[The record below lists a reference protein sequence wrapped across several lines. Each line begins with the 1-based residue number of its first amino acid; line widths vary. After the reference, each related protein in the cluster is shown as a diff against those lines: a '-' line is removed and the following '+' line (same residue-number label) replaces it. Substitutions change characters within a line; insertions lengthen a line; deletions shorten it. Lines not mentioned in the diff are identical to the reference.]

1 MPYKAPAELVAAHP
15 IPQCIPLIEA
25 NVRRFQAQL
34 QEGYDKMQ
42 RKAAHDGQP
51 ITAFDA
57 WAFVLVDEVFQDMLE
72 AEVDHS
78 TAAAYTEEVGRRLNM
93 KIQRAIRIAG
103 KN

>member
-1 MPYKAPAELVAAHP
+1 MPYKAPADLVAAHP

-25 NVRRFQAQL
+25 NVRRFQAEL
-34 QEGYDKMQ
+34 QEGYDKM
-42 RKAAHDGQP
+42 RKKAVGEGQA

-72 AEVDHS
+72 AEVDHN
-78 TAAAYTEEVGRRLNM
+78 TATAYTEEVGRRLNV
-93 KIQRAIRIAG
+93 KIQRAIRFAG

>member
-25 NVRRFQAQL
+25 NVRRFQNDL

-42 RKAAHDGQP
+42 RKAAHEGQAV
-51 ITAFDA
+51 TAFDA
-57 WAFVLVDEVFQDMLE
+57 WAFVLVDEVFQDMLD

-78 TAAAYTEEVGRRLNM
+78 SAAAYTEEVSRRLTV
-93 KIQRAIRIAG
+93 KIQRAVCIAG
-103 KN
+103 RN

>member
-1 MPYKAPAELVAAHP
+1 MSYKAPADLVAAHP

-25 NVRRFQAQL
+25 NVRRFHEEL
-34 QEGYDKMQ
+34 QEGYDTMQ
-42 RKAAHDGQP
+42 RKAEHDGQAL
-51 ITAFDA
+51 TAFDA

-72 AEVDHS
+72 AEVDHT
-78 TAAAYTEEVGRRLNM
+78 TATAYTEEVSRRLNV

>member
-1 MPYKAPAELVAAHP
+1 MSYKAPADLVAAHP

-25 NVRRFQAQL
+25 NVRRFHAAL

-42 RKAAHDGQP
+42 RSAQRDGLT

-72 AEVDHS
+72 AEVDHT
-78 TAAAYTEEVGRRLNM
+78 TAIAYTEEVGRRLNM
-93 KIQRAIRIAG
+93 KIQRAVRIAG
-103 KN
+103 KS

>member
-1 MPYKAPAELVAAHP
+1 MSYKAPADLVAAHP

-25 NVRRFQAQL
+25 NVRRFHLEL

-42 RKAAHDGQP
+42 RKAVHDGQAL
-51 ITAFDA
+51 TAFDA

-72 AEVDHS
+72 AEVDHT
-78 TAAAYTEEVGRRLNM
+78 TATAYTEEVSRRLNV